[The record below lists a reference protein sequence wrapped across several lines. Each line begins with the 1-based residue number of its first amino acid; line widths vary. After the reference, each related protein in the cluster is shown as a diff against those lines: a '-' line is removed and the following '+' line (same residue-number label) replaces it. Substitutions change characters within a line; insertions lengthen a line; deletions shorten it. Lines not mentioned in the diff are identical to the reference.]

1 MDELITLNTLTM
13 DAAAAESAQVIPEVP
28 QTLVDHSTSK
38 VYHHVKHIIK
48 YQRKMQAPQA
58 PRHENI
64 VRMIATFEDQNL
76 YLAVL
81 KAADKVMFLEFQHS
95 VGTIEYFAREV
106 ASGLVHLYSQNI
118 VHRDIRPES
127 VLITTSLE
135 IKVFEFT
142 KFRQLQDGVSAEAAR
157 DMLNLLLFGSPDMRM
172 NMDEILRDSFLQP
185 HPDDLED
192 PQSEEN
198 RHF

>member
-38 VYHHVKHIIK
+38 VYHHVKHII
-48 YQRKMQAPQA
+48 KMQAPQA

-95 VGTIEYFAREV
+95 VGTIEYFTREV

-135 IKVFEFT
+135 TKVFEFT
-142 KFRQLQDGVSAEAAR
+142 KFRQLAKLVS
-157 DMLNLLLFGSPDMRM
+157 
-172 NMDEILRDSFLQP
+172 Q
-185 HPDDLED
+185 
-192 PQSEEN
+192 
-198 RHF
+198 